1 MLKNLTKAFVWKP
14 ETKCIHKTASKQTE
28 EVEERPISYR
38 IHMRT
43 HIQTHASH
51 TRNSTSA
58 STHIYL
64 MQTRRPQALVCLSR
78 INANT
83 KKDNWFVEQSYYI
96 RLRTIRSILLEF
108 CCHDIQCFD
117 ARFLIYHTSEQ
128 RSFIMYFHSP
138 KGIISD
144 NSNFIAAKRDGTVS
158 NGLSLQLRILRILWA
173 DNMRKS
179 LERMQKKVCSFVLF
193 VFGEKNAPMSSNFQ
207 FEIPILILKMEF
219 VEMDLS
225 KFGFNSTHHQFKM
238 NKPNPISSK
247 MLV

>member
-14 ETKCIHKTASKQTE
+14 ETKRIHKTASKQTE

-38 IHMRT
+38 IHKRT

-64 MQTRRPQALVCLSR
+64 MQTRRPHALVCLSR

-108 CCHDIQCFD
+108 CCHHIQCFD
-117 ARFLIYHTSEQ
+117 SWSITHPNNAVLLCIFTHRKASSQITAILLPQNEMARYLTAYH
-128 RSFIMYFHSP
+128 
-138 KGIISD
+138 
-144 NSNFIAAKRDGTVS
+144 SNCAY
-158 NGLSLQLRILRILWA
+158 
-173 DNMRKS
+173 
-179 LERMQKKVCSFVLF
+179 C
-193 VFGEKNAPMSSNFQ
+193 VFC
-207 FEIPILILKMEF
+207 
-219 VEMDLS
+219 
-225 KFGFNSTHHQFKM
+225 
-238 NKPNPISSK
+238 
-247 MLV
+247 